1 MSSDIQLVNEVV
13 IDALTAM
20 RIVKHCTDNG
30 STMVAGSLLGL
41 DIDGALQ
48 VTYSFPFPQP
58 KSEAVADGA
67 EEFDGAT
74 YQTEMMKMLRDVNM
88 DNNCVGWYQ
97 SINMGTICT
106 NDVVSYQF
114 SYQSAEDLSANS
126 IVIFYDTTLSRRG
139 DIALRAFRLTQAFMN
154 MRKANE
160 AKFIRPA
167 EILEELPVTIRTVG
181 HVSAYVRCLEDTHV
195 KDTECTFE
203 PLDMSNTESYIDKHI
218 ETMGSWMDDILNQQ
232 TAFQNYARSN
242 SKLRQEQIRWLK
254 RRLEDNIEKKNQG
267 DLPLSTSLA
276 DSGLN
281 AMPDLSGRN
290 DHLLMLAQV
299 DRYSQQLQSHI
310 SASLQ
315 KVHLT
320 SSLNQSN

>member
-1 MSSDIQLVNEVV
+1 MSSAEIVNEVV
-13 IDALTAM
+13 VDALTAM
-20 RIVKHCTDNG
+20 RIVKHCTENS

-41 DIDGALQ
+41 DLDGALQ

-58 KSEAVADGA
+58 KSDG
-67 EEFDGAT
+67 ETDGDFDGAT

-114 SYQSAEDLSANS
+114 NYQSAEGLSSNS

-139 DIALRAFRLTQAFMN
+139 DISLKAFRLTKKFMD
-154 MRKANE
+154 MRNAGE
-160 AKFIRPA
+160 AKYIRPA
-167 EILEELPVTIRTVG
+167 DILEELPVTIRTTG
-181 HVSAYVRCLEDTHV
+181 HVSAYLRCMEDTHA
-195 KDTECTFE
+195 KETDCAFE
-203 PLDMSNTESYIDKHI
+203 PLDMSNTESYIEKHI

-232 TAFQNYARSN
+232 VMFQGFARSN

-254 RRLEDNIEKKNQG
+254 RRLEDNMEKKNQG
-267 DLPLSTSLA
+267 DALLSQSLA

-281 AMPDLSGRN
+281 PMPELNGRN

-299 DRYSQQLQSHI
+299 DRYTQQLQSHV

-315 KVHLT
+315 KVNLT
-320 SSLNQSN
+320 TSLNSGN

>member
-1 MSSDIQLVNEVV
+1 MSGEHQLVREVL
-13 IDALTAM
+13 IDIVTAT

-41 DIDGALQ
+41 DIDGVLQ

-58 KSEAVADGA
+58 KSDGEADSEEVDGA
-67 EEFDGAT
+67 N
-74 YQTEMMKMLRDVNM
+74 YQMEMMKMLRDVNM

-114 SYQSAEDLSANS
+114 SYQSAEELSANS

-139 DIALRAFRLTQAFMN
+139 DISLKAFRLSEKFMK
-154 MRKANE
+154 MRKSNE
-160 AKFIRPA
+160 AKFIKPA
-167 EILEELPVTIRTVG
+167 DILEELPVTIRANG
-181 HVSAYVRCLEDTHV
+181 HVSAFLRCLADTHTRET
-195 KDTECTFE
+195 DCTFDA
-203 PLDMSNTESYIDKHI
+203 LDMSNTETYIEKHI

-232 TAFQNYARSN
+232 SMFQNFARGN

-254 RRLEDNIEKKNQG
+254 RRIEDNLEKKSQG
-267 DLPLSTSLA
+267 EKLLPT
-276 DSGLN
+276 
-281 AMPDLSGRN
+281 DLSDSNLNPMPELNGRN

-299 DRYSQQLQSHI
+299 DRYTQQLQSHVA
-310 SASLQ
+310 ASLQ
-315 KVHLT
+315 KVNLT
-320 SSLNQSN
+320 TSLNNTA